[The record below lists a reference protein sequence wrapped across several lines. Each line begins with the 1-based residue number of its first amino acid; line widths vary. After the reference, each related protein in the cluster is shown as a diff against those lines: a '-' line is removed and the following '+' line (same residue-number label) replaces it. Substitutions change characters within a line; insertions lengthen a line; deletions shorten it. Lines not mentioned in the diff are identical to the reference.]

1 MLKMDV
7 AKVVGETAETAEN
20 AETAAEGSAENA
32 LAGSAVRR
40 GTCNVVVLKTTGA
53 PMAVVVVAENAE
65 TVANALA
72 GSAVRRGICN
82 VVVHK
87 TMGAPMAENVET
99 VAAGIATKRTSM
111 RVLAGSMKRKKARK
125 LRKRGGMRWQSG

>member
-1 MLKMDV
+1 MDV

-40 GTCNVVVLKTTGA
+40 GTCNVVVLKT
-53 PMAVVVVAENAE
+53 
-65 TVANALA
+65 
-72 GSAVRRGICN
+72 
-82 VVVHK
+82 
-87 TMGAPMAENVET
+87 MGAPMAENVET

-125 LRKRGGMRWQSG
+125 RRKRGGMRWQSG